1 MSDQQAS
8 DMVREAGRQVK
19 STLAETADMVQG
31 VASDA
36 GAKAQEYAR
45 EASRQATAAAQS
57 LFGQGNVVLDV
68 VERTVVEN
76 PWGAVLIAG
85 ALGYGL
91 ACLVKRR

>member
-8 DMVREAGRQVK
+8 DMVREAGRQAK